1 MAQVRTRK
9 RGKTYSYI
17 FEAGKTPEGK
27 RKVIEKGGFPTKE
40 EAYNA
45 GTEAYIDYKHGNIG
59 ITSNKLLLSDYLV
72 IWLKSLD
79 GKVRET
85 SKLTYQ
91 SYIKKV
97 NKYIG
102 TMELQE
108 LRPKHIDKMITS
120 LYTDGYSYK
129 TISTIKAILHTA
141 LDYAVYPCELIQA
154 NPMINIKVP
163 AKAPQNIV
171 KRSII
176 TNEMFADLLEAA
188 KKNKVDYITPLMIS
202 YHTGMRLGE
211 VFGLLWE
218 NIDLGNKR
226 LVVKYNYIY
235 RLHKFKLPLKSKS
248 SYRTLYIDD
257 VLADYL
263 KELLERRKKA
273 EVFYHT
279 YAKEDGT
286 YMQTTSDTPP
296 EGYTEIYPV
305 VCNDDGKLYS
315 TVSFTIFLR
324 KNNLNSHSFRHT
336 QATLLAEANANPK
349 NISARLGHSTIKITQ
364 DLYTHVTDKMQQE
377 TMALLSGKL
386 NADKTSNADKM
397 QTSRI

>member
-1 MAQVRTRK
+1 MATVRTRK

-27 RKVIEKGGFPTKE
+27 RKVVEKGGFATKE

-59 ITSNKLLLSDYLV
+59 ITSNKLLLSNYLD

-102 TMELQE
+102 ATELQE

-176 TNEMFADLLEAA
+176 TNKMFADLLEAA

-218 NIDLGNKR
+218 NIDLDNKR

-257 VLADYL
+257 ELADYL
-263 KELLERRKKA
+263 KDLLERRKKA

-286 YMQTTSDTPP
+286 YMQTTSDTRP

-386 NADKTSNADKM
+386 NADKTANADKM

>member
-1 MAQVRTRK
+1 MATVRTRK

-17 FEAGKTPEGK
+17 FEAGKTLEGK
-27 RKVIEKGGFPTKE
+27 RKVVEKGGFPTKE

-59 ITSNKLLLSDYLV
+59 ITSNKLLLSNYLV

-102 TMELQE
+102 AMELQE

-176 TNEMFADLLEAA
+176 TNEMFAELIETA
-188 KKNKVDYITPLMIS
+188 KKNKVDYVTPLMIS

-211 VFGLLWE
+211 VFGLLWN
-218 NIDLGNKR
+218 NIDLGNNR

-257 VLADYL
+257 ELADYL
-263 KELLERRKKA
+263 KDLLERRKKA

-364 DLYTHVTDKMQQE
+364 DLYTHITDKMQQE

-386 NADKTSNADKM
+386 NADKTANADKM
-397 QTSRI
+397 QTSKK

>member
-1 MAQVRTRK
+1 MATVRTRK

-17 FEAGKTPEGK
+17 FEAGKTLEGK
-27 RKVIEKGGFPTKE
+27 RKVVEKGGFTTKD

-59 ITSNKLLLSDYLV
+59 ITSNKLLLSNYLV

-102 TMELQE
+102 AMELQE

-176 TNEMFADLLEAA
+176 TNEMFAELIETA
-188 KKNKVDYITPLMIS
+188 KKNKVDYVTPLMIS

-211 VFGLLWE
+211 VFGLLWN
-218 NIDLGNKR
+218 NIDLENNR

-257 VLADYL
+257 KLANYL
-263 KELLERRKKA
+263 SQLKNNRKIL
-273 EVFYHT
+273 YHT
-279 YAKEDGT
+279 YTKEDGS
-286 YMQTTSDTPP
+286 YIQSTSTAPP
-296 EGYTEIYPV
+296 PGYTEIFPV
-305 VCNDDGKLYS
+305 VCNDDGKLFS

-386 NADKTSNADKM
+386 NADKTANADKT
-397 QTSRI
+397 QTKRK